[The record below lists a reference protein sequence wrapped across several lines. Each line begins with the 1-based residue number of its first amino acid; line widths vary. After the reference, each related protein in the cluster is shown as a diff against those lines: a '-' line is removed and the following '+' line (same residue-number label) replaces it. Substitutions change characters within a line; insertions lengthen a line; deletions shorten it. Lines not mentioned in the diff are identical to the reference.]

1 MSCVSRAFALP
12 LASLAFGSCA
22 TDAPVAATPRAD
34 AALLSVT
41 GSIGAD
47 APKLRI
53 REQLVPYAEH
63 RLVLHEARPARV
75 TLTSQDEG
83 FDTILECR
91 PVDGRPEE
99 TLRNDDAT
107 GLGTGS
113 RIDLLPTRDGEW
125 TLLVG
130 DAQGRLGSYRLEV
143 ARIFERVVFR
153 SNGVANGSATG
164 TEPRATFF
172 CPIVAGRRYR
182 VDVEADGFPPH
193 LAVGAPGMGET
204 TSNEGRIE
212 FLAARTGQA
221 IAQVASLSLAHGP
234 FRVTVTELW

>member
-1 MSCVSRAFALP
+1 MIRPGRAAVFLIGLLAL
-12 LASLAFGSCA
+12 ASCA
-22 TDAPVAATPRAD
+22 TGVPVAQAPRAE
-34 AALLSVT
+34 APLLSTT

-63 RLVLHEARPARV
+63 RLVLHEARPVRV
-75 TLTSQDEG
+75 TLTSSDEG
-83 FDTILECR
+83 FDTMLECR

-99 TLRNDDAT
+99 TLRNDDAA

-113 RIDLLPTRDGEW
+113 KIDLLPTRDGEW

-130 DAQGRLGSYRLEV
+130 DVQGRLGSYRLEV
-143 ARIFERVVFR
+143 TRIFERVVFR
-153 SNGVANGSATG
+153 ASGVAKGSATG

-182 VDVEADGFPPH
+182 VDIQADGFPAH
-193 LAVGAPGMGET
+193 LAVGAPGLGET
-204 TSNEGRIE
+204 TSNDGRIE

-221 IAQVASLSLAHGP
+221 IAQVASLSLANGP
-234 FRVTVTELW
+234 FRVTFTELW